1 MKLFKSLLRNRVAKN
16 AGWLIA
22 GNIAQMIVSF
32 FVNIFT
38 VRYLGPSNY
47 GLINYAGAYT
57 AFFTSFCTL
66 GLGSNIIMKA
76 FSDNPGKDGEVLGS
90 AMLLRAVS
98 SFLSALMIIGIVS
111 FADRGEPLMSIGL
124 ANVR

>member
-22 GNIAQMIVSF
+22 GNIAQMIISF

-47 GLINYAGAYT
+47 GLINYAGSAT
-57 AFFTSFCTL
+57 TPAKTEMFLAVPCFF
-66 GLGSNIIMKA
+66 GLSQV
-76 FSDNPGKDGEVLGS
+76 FSRP
-90 AMLLRAVS
+90 
-98 SFLSALMIIGIVS
+98 
-111 FADRGEPLMSIGL
+111 
-124 ANVR
+124 